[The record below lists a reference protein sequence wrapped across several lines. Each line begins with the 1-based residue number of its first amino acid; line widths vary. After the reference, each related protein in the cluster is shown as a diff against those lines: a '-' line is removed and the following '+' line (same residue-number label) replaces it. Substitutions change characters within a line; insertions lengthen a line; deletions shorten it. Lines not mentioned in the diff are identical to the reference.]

1 MWWKETVLKCK
12 KVYKCLSKIVDSNE
26 MIKKK
31 LYELLRRTLIT
42 NYEKYW
48 LIKKEG
54 NMLKTLQKRPCD
66 QELRLINVNVNEHLI

>member
-54 NMLKTLQKRPCD
+54 NMLKTLRKQPCD